1 MDIRII
7 LRLFE
12 KYKCSGIAF
21 FLQSSRY
28 VSNEQS
34 CLKTTGLLDDLLL
47 LSSLFHLFYSIL
59 SAPFSFS
66 LCSPLYPSLSLSF
79 LMFFLKPLS
88 SVIEELLYT
97 WKWKCELLSHVQLD
111 PMDCSPPGST
121 FHEDSPGKNTGVGC
135 HFLLGDL
142 PNLGIEHR
150 SPGLQADSLP
160 SEPPGKPNWII
171 KI

>member
-1 MDIRII
+1 MIFYFYLACFIFSI
-7 LRLFE
+7 PYSVLPFPLV
-12 KYKCSGIAF
+12 
-21 FLQSSRY
+21 Y
-28 VSNEQS
+28 V
-34 CLKTTGLLDDLLL
+34 LHFIHL
-47 LSSLFHLFYSIL
+47 SLF
-59 SAPFSFS
+59 
-66 LCSPLYPSLSLSF
+66 F

-142 PNLGIEHR
+142 PNPGIKPR
-150 SPGLQADSLP
+150 SPALQAESLP
-160 SEPPGKPNWII
+160 TELQRKPTSNLIFVIPFRWHII
-171 KI
+171 HNRFSCKS